1 MVKTTTANSKEKA
14 LENSGY
20 KIRKK
25 AISKTE
31 KNNPPIYA
39 VEMKQF
45 KAVEMKQLKAVETK
59 LFQDLKAV
67 VIKEKIK
74 SQEIVSTND
83 KNSILK
89 RFRTEKNEVKIPN
102 RIQLAPVNLAP
113 TKVKSTK
120 ISP

>member
-14 LENSGY
+14 LENSGH

-31 KNNPPIYA
+31 KNNPPIQAVYTKQFKA

-45 KAVEMKQLKAVETK
+45 KAVETKQFE
-59 LFQDLKAV
+59 DLKAF
-67 VIKEKIK
+67 VIKEKKK
-74 SQEIVSTND
+74 SQEIVFTND

-89 RFRTEKNEVKIPN
+89 RLATEKHESIIRNKI
-102 RIQLAPVNLAP
+102 
-113 TKVKSTK
+113 
-120 ISP
+120 

>member
-1 MVKTTTANSKEKA
+1 MGKTTTAKSKEKA
-14 LENSGY
+14 SGNSGY
-20 KIRKK
+20 KLRKK

-31 KNNPPIYA
+31 KNNPPIQA

-45 KAVEMKQLKAVETK
+45 NVDKMKQFKAVETK
-59 LFQDLKAV
+59 LFQDLKAD

-74 SQEIVSTND
+74 SQEIVFTND
-83 KNSILK
+83 KNSMK
-89 RFRTEKNEVKIPN
+89 RFATEKNQDKILNQIP
-102 RIQLAPVNLAP
+102 LAPFNFAP

>member
-14 LENSGY
+14 LENSGH

-31 KNNPPIYA
+31 KNNPPIQAVQTKQFKA

-45 KAVEMKQLKAVETK
+45 KAVETKQFE
-59 LFQDLKAV
+59 DLKAV
-67 VIKEKIK
+67 VLKEKIK

-89 RFRTEKNEVKIPN
+89 RFRTEKIQDKI
-102 RIQLAPVNLAP
+102 LD
-113 TKVKSTK
+113 K
-120 ISP
+120 I